1 MSRRRLGSPEPS
13 RSCRWVQ
20 RRGTSCASAGGGLCD
35 GSGWRLPPGSCPSFP
50 HRSQGANRGRRRPPA
65 PGFQS
70 LARSHGLGG
79 GAGDKPAAGRDA
91 RSLCKGTGTGV
102 SSVGRGPLGGCPPLR
117 GAPLC
122 PALAPAC
129 VKSRGPEPH
138 SRWEASPGESSWTR
152 ISPRLRGRGRGR
164 ARGAGREATAGPE
177 PRLPPGPKALRSSAL
192 GILPRKPRA
201 RPPDAPSP
209 RVPPAGER
217 DSGAKSVALLVTERW
232 GTLKIHAMSPV
243 HYI

>member
-1 MSRRRLGSPEPS
+1 MG
-13 RSCRWVQ
+13 
-20 RRGTSCASAGGGLCD
+20 RRGTSCTSAGGGLRD
-35 GSGWRLPPGSCPSFP
+35 GSGRRLPPGSCPSFP
-50 HRSQGANRGRRRPPA
+50 HRSRGANSGGGGRERRRPPA

-70 LARSHGLGG
+70 LARSPGLGG
-79 GAGDKPAAGRDA
+79 SRRQASCWERRPLPLQRHRDGGFLGRA
-91 RSLCKGTGTGV
+91 RASRWVSPTSRSAHLPRPGSSLRQVPRTKA
-102 SSVGRGPLGGCPPLR
+102 SQPLGGESRRKQLDAHLTKTKGERTGQGARSGTR
-117 GAPLC
+117 GD
-122 PALAPAC
+122 
-129 VKSRGPEPH
+129 SG
-138 SRWEASPGESSWTR
+138 TR
-152 ISPRLRGRGRGR
+152 
-164 ARGAGREATAGPE
+164 
-177 PRLPPGPKALRSSAL
+177 PRLPPGPKALRSSTL